1 MYGATDY
8 RAKNKNINV
17 RGCNL
22 ENTFT
27 SIDHMS
33 KLFLPGIFTSM
44 NKFLITNNWNS
55 IDRIE
60 KLDIPALFIKSKK
73 DELVPIA
80 QMDELMNKAVKCPNK
95 VEYVIVNG
103 DHNSNWNLDA
113 ETYFKR
119 IK

>member
-1 MYGATDY
+1 MYGVTEY

-33 KLFLPGIFTSM
+33 NLFLQGIFTSM

-55 IDRIE
+55 VDRIE
-60 KLDIPALFIKSKK
+60 KLYIPALFIKCNQNFILYCVYNKK
-73 DELVPIA
+73 
-80 QMDELMNKAVKCPNK
+80 
-95 VEYVIVNG
+95 Y
-103 DHNSNWNLDA
+103 
-113 ETYFKR
+113 
-119 IK
+119 